1 MNTSNKIML
10 LGDSGVGK
18 STLVNT
24 LSVNTLS
31 GSSNSRP
38 QSTVGCSIQILPHQ
52 YSAGTP
58 QESVELIELWD
69 VGGTNVHR
77 QASTVFLDNVC
88 GVIFVHDLSNSK
100 SEQNLLQW
108 SDLLYNHRQTH
119 YNSNSSRVGF
129 EFNSPFLDVERSGTL
144 PTLVVGSR
152 LDMAPHRA
160 REQSRPAVVT
170 LRPHE
175 TVFLD
180 CRKEISPGSTNKLI
194 FSRFF
199 DSVIDNAR
207 SIDNHSSFSQARR
220 RKLA

>member
-1 MNTSNKIML
+1 MNSSNKIIL

-24 LSVNTLS
+24 LSDN
-31 GSSNSRP
+31 SNSRP

-52 YSAGTP
+52 YFAGTP
-58 QESVELIELWD
+58 QESMELIELWD
-69 VGGTNVHR
+69 VGGSNVHR
-77 QASTVFLDNVC
+77 KASTVFLDNVC

-100 SEQNLLQW
+100 SEQNLSQW
-108 SDLLYNHRQTH
+108 SDLLYNYRQTQ
-119 YNSNSSRVGF
+119 YNTNSSRVGF
-129 EFNSPFLDVERSGTL
+129 EINSPFLDVERSGTL

-160 REQSRPAVVT
+160 RDQSRPVVVT

-175 TVFLD
+175 TVYLD
-180 CRKEISPGSTNKLI
+180 CRKEISPGSTTKLI

-207 SIDNHSSFSQARR
+207 SSDHRLSFSQARR
-220 RKLA
+220 RKLV